1 MDRQERFKKRQA
13 FREKRKQQPR
23 LFEAASPKLVG
34 QLLDSEVD
42 NARLSSLDYTANLAC
57 PIEADPAE
65 AQALLLEMRTAFER
79 QRVNDVLGKAQRDVL
94 QSIAGPFG
102 LGKMLS
108 AYDKVGGNVD
118 TIHNARQGIYA
129 TKEARQNYEQRGDY
143 DTHAVH
149 SHTNY
154 VNHNRRNSTARK
166 TVGIKDG
173 YSGDTLG
180 SHDKTDLEHVLSG
193 KQTHDDGGRVLA
205 EISTEDLANQDENL
219 IPTSASI
226 NRSKKAKSPEE
237 FARFLEETSAE
248 RRDRI
253 NQLNQQG
260 SLTDKECK
268 ELAKLEQL
276 EKVDPEK
283 VRSQGEHAQKAQ
295 DSAINKKYY
304 SSKKFRNEVVSSG
317 ANEGFK
323 MGVQQAFGTLLIELF
338 SATFEELRAL
348 FRLGLEGP
356 SLFADAKARLKRVG
370 QRVAAKWKDAI
381 AGFSGGFISGFISN
395 FVTVIINAF
404 VTTGKRAVRM
414 IREGIFSLLK
424 AVKTLLFPQEGLSYR
439 EAAHEAIKLIATG
452 GIVVAGVAAE
462 EAIEKFI
469 LSVPLL
475 APIAGM
481 LTVVLVGALSAIGIS
496 LVCYLLDRVDLF
508 GAIEIQRSKFVL
520 RQLDKETQLRIARCD
535 DIADDVDQYLETTP
549 LLA

>member
-1 MDRQERFKKRQA
+1 MYRHDRFKKRQA

-23 LFEAASPKLVG
+23 LFEAASPELVVR
-34 QLLDSEVD
+34 LLDSEVD
-42 NARLSSLDYTANLAC
+42 NARLSSIDYVANLAC

-65 AQALLLEMRTAFER
+65 AQALLLEMRTAFEQ
-79 QRVNDVLGKAQRDVL
+79 QRVNDVLGKAQREVL

-102 LGKMLS
+102 LGKMVS

-118 TIHNARQGIYA
+118 TIHNARQGVYA
-129 TKEARQNYEQRGDY
+129 TEEAHQNYEQRGDY

-149 SHTNY
+149 THPNY
-154 VNHNRRNSTARK
+154 VDHNRRNSAARK
-166 TVGIKDG
+166 TEGIEDG

-180 SHDKTDLEHVLSG
+180 YHDKTDLEHVYSG
-193 KQTHDDGGRVLA
+193 KQIHDDAGRVLA
-205 EISTEDLANQDENL
+205 GITTEELANQDENL
-219 IPTSASI
+219 IATSASI

-237 FARFLEETSAE
+237 FANYLEDTSSQ
-248 RRDRI
+248 RKDRI

-260 SLTDKECK
+260 SLTDKERK

-276 EKVDPEK
+276 EKADPEK
-283 VRSQGEHAQKAQ
+283 VRSLGEQAKKAQ
-295 DSAINKKYY
+295 DSAINKEYY
-304 SSKKFRNEVVSSG
+304 SSKKFRNDVISSG

-338 SATFEELRAL
+338 SATFEELRAV
-348 FRLGLEGP
+348 FRAGLEGP
-356 SLFADAKARLKRVG
+356 SLFADAKDRLKRIG

-381 AGFSGGFISGFISN
+381 VGFSGGFISGFISN

-439 EAAHEAIKLIATG
+439 EAAHEAMKLIATG
-452 GIVVAGVAAE
+452 GIVVVGVAAE

-481 LTVVLVGALSAIGIS
+481 LTAVLVGALSALGIS

-508 GAIEIQRSKFVL
+508 GAIDIQRSTFVL
-520 RQLDKETQLRIARCD
+520 QKLDEDTQLRIARCD
-535 DIADDVDQYLETTP
+535 EIANEVEQYLETTP